1 MSFVLLLLIEFTT
14 PSDNPY
20 TDLIT
25 FILIPSIIVFGLFIV
40 IVGVLFERRRRRH
53 LTHDEIAAYPVLDR
67 STKHISFLR

>member
-40 IVGVLFERRRRRH
+40 IVGVLFERRRRHH
-53 LTHDEIAAYPVLDR
+53 LTHDEIAVYPVLDR

>member
-14 PSDNPY
+14 PSDNPD
-20 TDLIT
+20 TNLIT

-40 IVGVLFERRRRRH
+40 IGGVLFERRRRRH
-53 LTHDEIAAYPVLDR
+53 LTLDEIAAYPVLDR